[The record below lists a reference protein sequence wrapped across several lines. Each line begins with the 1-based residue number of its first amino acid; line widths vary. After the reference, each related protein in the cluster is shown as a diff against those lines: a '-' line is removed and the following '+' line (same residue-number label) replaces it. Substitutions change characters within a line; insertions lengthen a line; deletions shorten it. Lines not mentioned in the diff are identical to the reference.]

1 MNLSKKEINELTTY
15 LKFLSLRQQKGFEEE
30 SKFNLNMVFTG
41 NPGTG
46 KTTVARML
54 GKIYRAMGLL
64 SKDTVTEVGRV
75 DLVAEFIRQTAPKTK
90 AIIEQARGGIL
101 LLMKPM
107 H

>member
-1 MNLSKKEINELTTY
+1 
-15 LKFLSLRQQKGFEEE
+15 
-30 SKFNLNMVFTG
+30 
-41 NPGTG
+41 
-46 KTTVARML
+46 
-54 GKIYRAMGLL
+54 MGLL

-75 DLVAEFIRQTAPKTK
+75 DLVAEFIGQTAPKTK